1 MLNYPVTWRLR
12 ECMQR
17 ANIDSALELHR
28 RMKLVDQNA
37 IQYAQ
42 LARMIDSPPIRLNLD
57 TLTVL
62 TIVLSCKVSDILD
75 VPPPPPL
82 PDFRDA
88 PKNICKTS
96 SVDVYKEEV

>member
-17 ANIDSALELHR
+17 AKIDSALELHR
-28 RMKLVDQNA
+28 RMKMVDPA
-37 IQYAQ
+37 VIKYAQ

-75 VPPPPPL
+75 VPPPPL

-96 SVDVYKEEV
+96 SADVYKEDV

>member
-28 RMKLVDQNA
+28 RMKLVDQKA

-42 LARMIDSPPIRLNLD
+42 LARMIDSPPIRLNLH

-75 VPPPPPL
+75 VPSPPL
-82 PDFRDA
+82 PDFRDT
-88 PKNICKTS
+88 PQNICKTS